1 VRATRAIVDL
11 DVIAGN
17 VVALRRLVPPETR
30 FLAVVKADAYG
41 HGAPEVAA
49 TVLKA
54 GASILGVATV
64 SEGLILRRC
73 GITVPILLLGSIDP
87 SDVRSAIAAD
97 LEITVAEPDLLD
109 AIEREAAGRS
119 VPVALHVKI
128 DTGLRRYGAM
138 PERAAYL
145 ARRIDQHA
153 HLRLAGISTH
163 FASSDEPEE
172 PFTHEQYAIYQ
183 RIVAQL
189 EREGIVPGCLHVS
202 NSAALITG
210 VGVEQG
216 MVRAGIALYGMPP
229 SEEVPLPAGVQP
241 AMRIESRVARVT
253 PLAPGDTVGY
263 NRKWR
268 AEVPTL
274 GVLVPIGYADGY
286 RRGLFG
292 KAWAGLHGQRAP
304 LIGRVSMDQTVFAVP
319 PDADVGVGDVVH
331 LMGRAEDGAPAASD
345 LAVMLDTNTY
355 EILVSIRARIPRMYL
370 SGGEIVAEKCLET
383 PPWEA

>member
-11 DVIAGN
+11 DAIAGN
-17 VVALRRLVPPETR
+17 VTALRRLVPPRTR

-41 HGAPEVAA
+41 HGAPQVAA
-49 TVLKA
+49 TVLAA

-64 SEGLILRRC
+64 SEGVILRRC
-73 GITVPILLLGSIDP
+73 GITAPILVLGSLDP
-87 SDVRSAIAAD
+87 SDVRAAIAAD
-97 LEITVAEPDLLD
+97 LEITVADPDLV
-109 AIEREAAGRS
+109 AIVEQEAAS
-119 VPVALHVKI
+119 SPAPIALHVKI
-128 DTGLRRYGAM
+128 DTGLRRYGAL
-138 PERAAYL
+138 PEAAIHL

-153 HLRLAGISTH
+153 RLRLAGISTH

-172 PFTHEQYAIYQ
+172 PFTAGQYAIYQ
-183 RIVAQL
+183 RVVAEL
-189 EREGIVPGCLHVS
+189 ASAGIVPGCLHVS

-229 SEEVPLPAGVQP
+229 SDEVPLPAGVRP

-253 PLAPGDTVGY
+253 PLEPGDTVGY

-268 AEVPTL
+268 AESPMS
-274 GVLVPIGYADGY
+274 GVLAPIGYADGY

-304 LIGRVSMDQTVFAVP
+304 LLGRVSMDQTVFAVP
-319 PDADVGVGDVVH
+319 SGVSVRVGDPIH
-331 LMGRAEDGAPAASD
+331 LMGRPEDGAPTAAD
-345 LAVMLDTNTY
+345 LAAMLETNTY
-355 EILVSIRARIPRMYL
+355 EILVALRARIPRIYL
-370 SGGEIVAEKCLET
+370 RGGEVVAEKCMET

>member
-17 VVALRRLVPPETR
+17 VAALRRLTPPQTR

-41 HGAPEVAA
+41 HGAPQVAA
-49 TVLKA
+49 TALAA

-64 SEGLILRRC
+64 SEGVILRRC
-73 GITVPILLLGSIDP
+73 GVTAPILLLSSIDA
-87 SDVRSAIAAD
+87 SDVRAAITAG
-97 LEITVAEPDLLD
+97 LEITVAEPQLLET
-109 AIEREAAGRS
+109 IEREAVSCRA
-119 VPVALHVKI
+119 PVALHVKI
-128 DTGLRRYGAM
+128 DTGLRRYGAL
-138 PERAAYL
+138 PDTAVQL
-145 ARRIDQHA
+145 ARRITRHSS
-153 HLRLAGISTH
+153 LTLAGISTH
-163 FASSDEPEE
+163 FASSDEPDE
-172 PFTHEQYAIYQ
+172 PFTAEQYAIY
-183 RIVAQL
+183 RRVVSEL
-189 EREGIVPGCLHVS
+189 TRDGIVPGCFHVS

-229 SEEVPLPAGVQP
+229 AEEVPLPRGIHP

-253 PLAPGDTVGY
+253 PLEPGETVGY

-268 AEVPTL
+268 AETPTM

-292 KAWAGLHGQRAP
+292 KTWAGLHGQRAP
-304 LIGRVSMDQTVFAVP
+304 LLGRVSMDQTVFGVP
-319 PDADVGVGDVVH
+319 SGVTAQVGDPVH
-331 LMGRAEDGAPAASD
+331 LMGRPEDGAPSAAD
-345 LAVMLDTNTY
+345 LAATLDTNTY
-355 EILVSIRARIPRMYL
+355 EILVGIRARIPRVYL
-370 SGGEIVAEKCLET
+370 RGGEVVAEKSVES